1 MPLAPMLALGLQP
14 DLGSPAHAAGEHL
27 LALHGV
33 GKAGSEGGG
42 RSEPTL
48 NAASSIILVH
58 QLEQMPS
65 LGQLQPRLA
74 LGAARLGAALA
85 LAFALAATL
94 AATTVYTATRSA
106 APTTAATT
114 AAATWTAAT
123 AATAAATTVA
133 WGRRAF
139 TLALVLGAAEGLT
152 LRNRLQAGQIGLLA
166 HRWWRQGPTE
176 LGGAARPCSGQ
187 GGQFCLQRGL
197 VLLVASGL
205 LLKLSLGGTLRLQHL
220 LSQFTIVASQGLLQP
235 GKQVMTQLCQCVR
248 SPALTG
254 RCLQLRSTGSTLLR
268 VRAVACLRSL
278 LRKCSELTIL
288 GT

>member
-1 MPLAPMLALGLQP
+1 MPQLQQLPGVQSGVGLEGRAPLITEVPEVPLAPMLALGLQP

-94 AATTVYTATRSA
+94 AATTVYTATHSA

-114 AAATWTAAT
+114 AY
-123 AATAAATTVA
+123 
-133 WGRRAF
+133 
-139 TLALVLGAAEGLT
+139 
-152 LRNRLQAGQIGLLA
+152 
-166 HRWWRQGPTE
+166 
-176 LGGAARPCSGQ
+176 C
-187 GGQFCLQRGL
+187 
-197 VLLVASGL
+197 
-205 LLKLSLGGTLRLQHL
+205 K
-220 LSQFTIVASQGLLQP
+220 
-235 GKQVMTQLCQCVR
+235 
-248 SPALTG
+248 
-254 RCLQLRSTGSTLLR
+254 
-268 VRAVACLRSL
+268 
-278 LRKCSELTIL
+278 L
-288 GT
+288 GTSGV